1 MRTGDERTSSVV
13 YVLTRVEVVR
23 AVVVAVNV
31 SSLGRPPTTSHLSA
45 NLTVENVLV
54 TRR

>member
-1 MRTGDERTSSVV
+1 M
-13 YVLTRVEVVR
+13 RVEVVR
-23 AVVVAVNV
+23 AVVVVAVNV